1 MKATGLVKSP
11 RRMNNPPN
19 NSRTAAA
26 PDSDSIATVPPFRL
40 SIAAPD
46 NAVKGSEITIKINVT
61 HSANNFM
68 HHTRWAY
75 IKVNGKE
82 IGRWE
87 YPFDANDFS
96 KEVKVKVA
104 GPLEIEAMS
113 NCNIHGSTGA
123 KTKTVSVK

>member
-1 MKATGLVKSP
+1 MKKLRFTTIILISAI
-11 RRMNNPPN
+11 M
-19 NSRTAAA
+19 
-26 PDSDSIATVPPFRL
+26 L
-40 SIAAPD
+40 SVNLYANQSNVEIAAPD

-68 HHTRWAY
+68 HHTQWAY

-87 YPFDANDFS
+87 YPFDTNDFS